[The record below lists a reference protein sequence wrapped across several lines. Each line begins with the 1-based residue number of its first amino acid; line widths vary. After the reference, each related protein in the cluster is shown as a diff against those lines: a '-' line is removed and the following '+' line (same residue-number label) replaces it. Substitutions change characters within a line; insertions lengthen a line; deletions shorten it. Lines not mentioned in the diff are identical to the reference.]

1 MKFIKD
7 IIFIKLSIIFII
19 FSLDRISKTYVL
31 DLFNETQFNEIYLS
45 EFLNIYFIW
54 NEGIAFGLL
63 NFNEHSFYKIITLII
78 IIISII
84 IFIFAM
90 KTKNYKGYFFAI
102 IFGGA
107 IGNLYDRVKFSA
119 VPDFIDLH
127 IGNYHWFIFNVA
139 DIFITLGIF
148 CLIFDEL
155 FRNKKNNEKN

>member
-7 IIFIKLSIIFII
+7 IIFIKLSIIFVI
-19 FSLDRISKTYVL
+19 FSLDRISKTYVIN
-31 DLFNETQFNEIYLS
+31 LFNETKFNEIYLT

-78 IIISII
+78 TIVSII

-107 IGNLYDRVKFSA
+107 IGNLYDRVRFSA

-139 DIFITLGIF
+139 DIFISLGII

-155 FRNKKNNEKN
+155 FINKKNNEKN

>member
-1 MKFIKD
+1 MKFIKN
-7 IIFIKLSIIFII
+7 IIFIKLSIIFVI
-19 FSLDRISKTYVL
+19 FSLDRISKTYVI

-78 IIISII
+78 TIVSII

-107 IGNLYDRVKFSA
+107 IGNLYDRVRFSA

-139 DIFITLGIF
+139 DIFISLGII

-155 FRNKKNNEKN
+155 FINKKKNEKN

>member
-7 IIFIKLSIIFII
+7 IIFIKLSIIFVI
-19 FSLDRISKTYVL
+19 FSLDRISKTYVIN
-31 DLFNETQFNEIYLS
+31 LFNETQFNEIYLL

-78 IIISII
+78 TIVSII

-139 DIFITLGIF
+139 DIFISLGII
-148 CLIFDEL
+148 CLIFVEL
-155 FRNKKNNEKN
+155 FYNKKT

>member
-1 MKFIKD
+1 MKFIKN

-19 FSLDRISKTYVL
+19 FSLDRISKTYVIN
-31 DLFNETQFNEIYLS
+31 LFNETQLNEIYLL

-78 IIISII
+78 TIVSII

-139 DIFITLGIF
+139 DIFISLGII

-155 FRNKKNNEKN
+155 FINKKNNEKN

>member
-1 MKFIKD
+1 MKFIKN
-7 IIFIKLSIIFII
+7 IISIKLSIIFII
-19 FSLDRISKTYVL
+19 FSLDRISKTYVIN
-31 DLFNETQFNEIYLS
+31 LFNETQFNEIYLL

-63 NFNEHSFYKIITLII
+63 NFNDQLFYKIITLII
-78 IIISII
+78 IIISLI

-107 IGNLYDRVKFSA
+107 LGNLYDRVKFSA

-139 DIFITLGIF
+139 DIFISLGII

-155 FRNKKNNEKN
+155 FINNNNNEKN

>member
-7 IIFIKLSIIFII
+7 IIFIKLSIIFVI
-19 FSLDRISKTYVL
+19 FSLDRISKTYVIN
-31 DLFNETQFNEIYLS
+31 LFNETQFNEIYLL

-78 IIISII
+78 TIVSII

-139 DIFITLGIF
+139 DIFISLGII

-155 FRNKKNNEKN
+155 FINKKNNEKN